1 MFSQITEILIKKNK
15 NRKIMDKSEQ
25 AAFREEEIHAKQ
37 LTGKIMI

>member
-1 MFSQITEILIKKNK
+1 MFSQITEILIRKNK
-15 NRKIMDKSEQ
+15 NRKIVDKSEQ